1 MMKPNRLARVLL
13 LLLALSLLILGLA
26 AGLMRL
32 GWNLSWTQPKLASD
46 HGPLMVCGFLGTLIS
61 LERAVALGR
70 KWAYLAPLL
79 AAIGS
84 IDLVAG
90 SFVTI
95 GILLIVLAS
104 VVLACIFIAVL
115 FKQPSFHST
124 TMGLG
129 AGAWIAGNV
138 LWIAGVG
145 IPHMIH
151 WWIGFLILTIAGE
164 RLELNRLLA
173 PARHARSIFASGL
186 ILFLAGLICAS
197 IFPIAGDRVAGGGML
212 ALALWLARFDVA
224 RFTVRQPGLPRF
236 IAANLLAGYVWLAVG
251 GLIWLF
257 AVPIERLGNPYLL
270 VYDAMIHSIFLGFV
284 FSMIFAHAPIIFP
297 AVVGRPMAFR
307 RFFYAHA
314 VVLHVS
320 LIARVASDL
329 TRSFV
334 AFRWAGLGNLLAVLL
349 FFASSVY
356 GMIAA
361 RRATRLSPA

>member
-1 MMKPNRLARVLL
+1 
-13 LLLALSLLILGLA
+13 
-26 AGLMRL
+26 
-32 GWNLSWTQPKLASD
+32 
-46 HGPLMVCGFLGTLIS
+46 
-61 LERAVALGR
+61 
-70 KWAYLAPLL
+70 
-79 AAIGS
+79 
-84 IDLVAG
+84 
-90 SFVTI
+90 
-95 GILLIVLAS
+95 
-104 VVLACIFIAVL
+104 
-115 FKQPSFHST
+115 
-124 TMGLG
+124 
-129 AGAWIAGNV
+129 
-138 LWIAGVG
+138 
-145 IPHMIH
+145 
-151 WWIGFLILTIAGE
+151 
-164 RLELNRLLA
+164 
-173 PARHARSIFASGL
+173 
-186 ILFLAGLICAS
+186 
-197 IFPIAGDRVAGGGML
+197 ML